1 MLTKE
6 QEVLI
11 KIAKGNKQAEK
22 HIKAQVARRFHISAE
37 KINLQKAFEYINY
50 LDSPTGKL
58 EQFLDRVTER
68 L

>member
-22 HIKAQVARRFHISAE
+22 HLKAQVARRFHIPPE

-50 LDSPTGKL
+50 LESPEGKL
-58 EQFLDRVTER
+58 EQFLDKTTER